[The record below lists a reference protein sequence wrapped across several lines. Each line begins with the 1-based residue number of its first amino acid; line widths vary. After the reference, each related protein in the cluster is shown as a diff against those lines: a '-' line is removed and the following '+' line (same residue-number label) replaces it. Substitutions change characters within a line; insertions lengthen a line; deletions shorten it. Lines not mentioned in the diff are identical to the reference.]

1 MTLDYF
7 YGQSGELFS
16 YFRIPK
22 ALFQDSRFR
31 QLSTD
36 ARTLYGI
43 LLDRMSLSVK
53 NGWMDKQGRVYIIYT
68 VREVQE
74 SLCCAEHKAVKLF
87 RELEQIDL
95 IERKRRGLG
104 RPSLIYVKDFT
115 TGLSKTHNLNCANS
129 NSGVAQSAVQE
140 RPKPQANKTDK
151 NKTEMNKPDPIHSGD
166 IREQLEDYFY
176 QALEVELLL
185 RLFPDDED
193 ALNQLSQGVGRQ
205 LLDAYIL
212 VGLLDEKL
220 DVLMLSFLYFN
231 FLLQSLRFRFQLL
244 LFRLIALAHHVEP
257 LVAEP
262 SCGVVLI
269 GLDEQ
274 PLQFCNPLLIAL
286 QLLEMDLNL
295 LAALQPHL
303 LAHDGHEVV
312 LMVQDMIRYH
322 LDVVQHQTLQ
332 NRLSDVVCAALLLVL
347 PVEGT
352 IEESILRLVVVGGTV
367 IHLCAAVG
375 AIHQT
380 GEHAGSSAAGH
391 AVALLADLLHL
402 FKHIVLDDAL
412 MGVREHGL
420 IFQRVSP
427 LFFVPDGIGEGLEI
441 HRAAGVLPAFQNFDH
456 RAVRPFTGIFR
467 QRVSRFL
474 SLLLLVSGRCQHLI
488 RSQLIGNLGRATALH
503 AHGKDPLDHLCG
515 LRVDDPV
522 VRVVTVST
530 TFHLNLFSSS
540 INLKRDITFPLT
552 FPNCS
557 VNIKTSPLSVLISVA
572 LPKLCRSGG
581 YLLLSKEELQMKKH
595 TRVLSLLVTL
605 VLALGLLPMAA
616 FAAYP
621 NVYDV
626 SFQLKDGTVID
637 KYPVSYVSS
646 VTVPAYC
653 DVENWHCEALNMDVA
668 PGETVLPID
677 FGEDK
682 NVVFVA
688 DTILPESFT
697 LNFRLPNGFDAG
709 SRVLYPN
716 NFMSFFTVPTVD
728 GASVNWAADK
738 DRVAHKVTLASGQM
752 FTGQDLDFDYDWYE
766 KNPVLNFD
774 LTSEA
779 VRPDDFTVKFID
791 NNGREV
797 SKQTVN
803 ALNFFAGLTVPA
815 GTWSCPRQNNAVV
828 SEGDYISGQTLDL
841 DYTWY
846 GYHPVVEFHA
856 N

>member
-7 YGQSGELFS
+7 YGQLGELFS

-43 LLDRMSLSVK
+43 LLDRMSLSVE

-151 NKTEMNKPDPIHSGD
+151 NKTEMNKPDPIPSGD

-286 QLLEMDLNL
+286 QLLAMDLNL

-581 YLLLSKEELQMKKH
+581 YLLLSKEGLQMKKH

-616 FAAYP
+616 FAASYP
-621 NVYDV
+621 RFYDV
-626 SFQLKDGTVID
+626 SFQLQDGTEIAHD
-637 KYPVSYVSS
+637 KVSYVES
-646 VTVPAYC
+646 VTVPTYREVETWYC
-653 DVENWHCEALNMDVA
+653 KDLNMKVTT
-668 PGETVLPID
+668 GETVVSED
-677 FGEDK
+677 FGMDK
-682 NVVFVA
+682 DVVFVA
-688 DTILPESFT
+688 DAVLPKSFT
-697 LNFRLPNGFDAG
+697 LNFYLPNDFKAG
-709 SRVLYPN
+709 SAVLAPTN
-716 NFMSFFTVPTVD
+716 ILKLFTVPMVD
-728 GASVNWAADK
+728 GASVNWAADG
-738 DRVAHKVTLASGQM
+738 VTLAGGQM
-752 FTGQDLDFDYDWYE
+752 ITGQDLDLDYVWYE

-779 VRPDDFTVKFID
+779 VQPDAFTVKFID
-791 NNGREV
+791 DNGQLVKE
-797 SKQTVN
+797 QTMD
-803 ALNFFAGLTVPA
+803 ARNFYAGLTAPA
-815 GTWSCPRQNNAVV
+815 GMWFCPRQDATV

-846 GYHPVVEFHA
+846 GSHPVVEFYA
-856 N
+856 K